1 MEDTMTMPSHAQ
13 LKAYFEE
20 ARDANEEYRKEA
32 FIDRDYFDG
41 HQWTEE
47 ELQKLEARKQPAT
60 YFNEVKLSIRGLVGV
75 FEQGDSDP
83 RAWPR
88 NPQDEDSADI
98 ATKAL
103 RYVKDYS
110 EWSDER
116 SRAALN
122 YFVEGTCA
130 AIVGVDENGRP
141 EIEPIRF
148 EEFFHDPRSRE
159 LDFSD
164 ARFKGVAKWRFA
176 DEVGMEYGIKGEI
189 DGALDGDSE
198 GLSIGG
204 DTFGDRPDG
213 KISSWIDSKLRRV
226 FVVEMYVRWNGVWIR
241 ALFWGRGIL
250 EMSVSA
256 YLDRNGKPTCPIE
269 ARSCYID
276 RENRRY
282 GEVRDLRS
290 PQDAINKRESKLLHM
305 LNNRQAI
312 ATNPE
317 YAYNSDAEMVRKEMS
332 KPDGIIPPGWQP
344 ASMTDLANG
353 QFALLSSARE
363 FIQRIGQNPSVL
375 AAQSAS
381 ASGRAQLARQ
391 QAGMVDSAMALN
403 GLRRFELA
411 VYRQAWLRCRQFW
424 KAPDYIRVT
433 DDEGAP
439 QFVGINQPIKG
450 PPQPVLNEMG
460 QVVIA
465 EPILGYENALAELD
479 VDINIDAVPD
489 TANLA
494 QEQFLQL
501 TELARLYGP
510 QEVPFDDLLE
520 LSSMPEKTKLIAKRR
535 ERSEQMAQV
544 QAQQGQMQEQIAMQ
558 GAMAEIENT
567 QADTAYLA
575 ARAQNEMLKPQIEAF
590 KAGFGAA

>member
-1 MEDTMTMPSHAQ
+1 MEDTMTMPTHAQ

-41 HQWTEE
+41 YQWTKE
-47 ELQKLEARKQPAT
+47 ELDALAARKQPAT

-88 NPQDEDSADI
+88 NPQDENSADV

-116 SRAALN
+116 TRAALN

-130 AIVGVDENGRP
+130 AHIGVDENGRP
-141 EIEPIRF
+141 NIEPIRF

-164 ARFKGVAKWRFA
+164 ARFMGIAKWRFA
-176 DEVGMEYGIKGEI
+176 DEIAAEYKIKGEI

-256 YLDRNGKPTCPIE
+256 YLDRNKKPICPIE

-305 LNNRQAI
+305 LNNRQAV

-317 YAYNSDAEMVRKEMS
+317 YAFQHDAELVRREMS
-332 KPDGIIPPGWQP
+332 KPDGVVPPGWTP
-344 ASMTDLANG
+344 ASLADLASG
-353 QFALLSSARE
+353 QFNLLQTARE

-391 QAGMVDSAMALN
+391 QAGMTDSAMALN
-403 GLRRFELA
+403 GLRRFELG
-411 VYRQAWLRCRQFW
+411 VYRQAWLRCRQYW

-439 QFVGINQPIKG
+439 QFIGINQPVMG
-450 PPQPVLNEMG
+450 PPQPMLNEVG

-479 VDINIDAVPD
+479 VDINIDAIPD

-520 LSSMPEKTKLIAKRR
+520 LSSMPEKAKLIAKRK
-535 ERSEQMAQV
+535 ERQEQMAAQ
-544 QAQQGQMQEQIAMQ
+544 QAQAQEMQQQVAMQ
-558 GAMAEIENT
+558 GAVAEIENT

-575 ARAQNEMLKPQIEAF
+575 ARAQNELLKPQLEAF
-590 KAGFGAA
+590 KTGLGAA